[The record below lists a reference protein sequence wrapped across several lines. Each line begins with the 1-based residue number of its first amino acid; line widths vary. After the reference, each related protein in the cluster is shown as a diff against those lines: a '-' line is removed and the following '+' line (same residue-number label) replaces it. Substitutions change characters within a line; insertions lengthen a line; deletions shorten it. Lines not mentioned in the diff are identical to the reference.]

1 MLWPRVVSLH
11 RRNKLLKKI
20 KKTIDKYPR
29 VCYNKG
35 TVRERKKDTSM
46 KANRKNNANKVLT
59 LINIFAVIVL
69 AWIGVSTIE
78 VISNNLDPNP
88 TYAVWNIY
96 NLIG

>member
-1 MLWPRVVSLH
+1 M
-11 RRNKLLKKI
+11 
-20 KKTIDKYPR
+20 
-29 VCYNKG
+29 CYNKG

-46 KANRKNNANKVLT
+46 KANRKNNTSKALII
-59 LINIFAVIVL
+59 INIIAVIL
-69 AWIGVSTIE
+69 FAWIAVSTIE

>member
-1 MLWPRVVSLH
+1 
-11 RRNKLLKKI
+11 
-20 KKTIDKYPR
+20 

-46 KANRKNNANKVLT
+46 KANRKNNKASKALT
-59 LINIFAVIVL
+59 IINIFAVIAL
-69 AWIGVSTIE
+69 AWIAVSTIE

>member
-1 MLWPRVVSLH
+1 M
-11 RRNKLLKKI
+11 
-20 KKTIDKYPR
+20 
-29 VCYNKG
+29 CYNKG

-46 KANRKNNANKVLT
+46 KANRTIAIIINVILT
-59 LINIFAVIVL
+59 IINIITPILLV
-69 AWIGVSTIE
+69 WIAVSTIE

>member
-1 MLWPRVVSLH
+1 M
-11 RRNKLLKKI
+11 
-20 KKTIDKYPR
+20 
-29 VCYNKG
+29 CYNKG

-46 KANRKNNANKVLT
+46 KANRKNNANRVLT
-59 LINIFAVIVL
+59 IINIFAVIAL
-69 AWIGVSTIE
+69 AWIAVSTIE